1 MTRGRKSRKARAKAS
16 EEAML
21 TKGQV
26 RKLNALRRS
35 IGDKLGEKAFAEW
48 LKTARAAHGS
58 ADADPNVERIRGAL
72 NEIRGTLKF
81 KRGSAYLVR
90 QGRGRLIVE
99 PAEVER

>member
-1 MTRGRKSRKARAKAS
+1 MPRGRNSRQIQANAFD
-16 EEAML
+16 EAAL

-26 RKLNALRRS
+26 RKLNALRKS

-48 LKTARAAHGS
+48 LRTARAAHGGAS
-58 ADADPNVERIRGAL
+58 ADPNVELIGGAL
-72 NEIRGTLKF
+72 NEIRGSLKF

-99 PAEVER
+99 PAEAER